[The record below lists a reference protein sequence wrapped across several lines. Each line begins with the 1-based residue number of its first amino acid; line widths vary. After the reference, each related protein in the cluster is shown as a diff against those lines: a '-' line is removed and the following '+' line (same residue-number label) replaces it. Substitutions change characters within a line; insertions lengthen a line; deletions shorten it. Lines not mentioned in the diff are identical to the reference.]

1 MTTTQTNA
9 TVGPIGRLGR
19 WTATHF
25 GAVVAAW
32 VVVAVGLGV
41 FAPRAEKALSGAG
54 WDATGSES
62 VQARQLIDKS
72 FKGLGNYAQ
81 LVVVHAHDETVS
93 GPAFRRAGRGVEAKL
108 NGDPAGTTVVPPRAG
123 VSISPDRHTAVI
135 QAGAARDSNEM
146 VRAADRLKGPLAKL
160 SSAGVRVNLTGAAG
174 MWSDFNHANK
184 EAMLK

>member
-25 GAVVAAW
+25 GAFAAAW

-54 WDATGSES
+54 WEATGSES
-62 VQARQLIDKS
+62 VQARQLIEKD
-72 FKGLGNYAQ
+72 FHGLGSYG
-81 LVVVHAHDETVS
+81 LVVVVDSPGKTVS
-93 GPAFRRAGRGVEAKL
+93 APAFRRALRDVEVTLKR
-108 NGDPAGTTVVPPRAG
+108 DPAVTAVVPPRAG

-135 QAGAARDSNEM
+135 QAGAGR
-146 VRAADRLKGPLAKL
+146 GPNPL
-160 SSAGVRVNLTGAAG
+160 GGAAG
-174 MWSDFNHANK
+174 GVEGPPPQARPRRGRGHPPRAGR
-184 EAMLK
+184 